1 MNRIIFNF
9 FIATILITCLA
20 SCDEETAVF
29 NDSTAFFQHEYRN
42 SAWGISHSGWFIDR
56 EGNVRFYNLP
66 IGWNEP
72 DSEGYLTEEELQ
84 SNLQSADSILYKVPF
99 IHLTQMVDLIDDIDE
114 SRLHQQDSH
123 TNDAGTATLYFYYHD
138 LESDRYKRVLIW
150 SRGDFMQTNVD
161 PDATNLIAY
170 LFSVGLKA
178 GYFIQF

>member
-1 MNRIIFNF
+1 MNRGVIKF
-9 FIATILITCLA
+9 FIAIIITTGTS
-20 SCDEETAVF
+20 SCENDEVELNNGV
-29 NDSTAFFQHEYRN
+29 AFFQHEYHN
-42 SAWGISHSGWFIDR
+42 SAWGFQHSGWFIDR

-123 TNDAGTATLYFYYHD
+123 TYDAGAAGLYFYYHD
-138 LESDRYKRVLIW
+138 VESDRFKRVLIW